1 LHKIVVKSGTVR
13 KKRTGMLLP
22 STQKGAKGGIKV
34 QVNAKF
40 IEKLAVVAVAVFALN
55 WVLLPAAQAGG
66 HAPLGYQ
73 LMCLKNPNA
82 SECKGGGAS
91 KVKVTGD
98 VMTTLK
104 RVNTHVNRT
113 IKPKY
118 DSAGADI
125 WNASASS
132 GDCEDYVLA
141 KRRALIKA
149 GIPAGSLR
157 IAYVKTR
164 SGEGHA
170 ILVIKTGGKDLV
182 LDNLTATIKPL
193 SQTGY
198 RIVSMSG
205 ANPRK
210 WS

>member
-1 LHKIVVKSGTVR
+1 MAARPTAS
-13 KKRTGMLLP
+13 LP
-22 STQKGAKGGIKV
+22 TTQST
-34 QVNAKF
+34 
-40 IEKLAVVAVAVFALN
+40 
-55 WVLLPAAQAGG
+55 PA
-66 HAPLGYQ
+66 
-73 LMCLKNPNA
+73 
-82 SECKGGGAS
+82 
-91 KVKVTGD
+91 
-98 VMTTLK
+98 TLK

-118 DSAGADI
+118 DASGADV

-164 SGEGHA
+164 SGGGHA